1 MDGAKPHS
9 YEFGEFRLEPSTRRL
24 LRGGQPV
31 ALTPKV
37 FDTLVYLVEHRGAV
51 LTKDDLLS
59 ALWPDVIVEE
69 NNLGQNISKLRSVLG
84 EARGENRYIAT
95 VPGHGYRFVAAVRE
109 VAGDGADRRA
119 SAPPVLAASPQNV
132 GFPIPP
138 VAAARVSPSG
148 QPAGRPGTSRYVRQA
163 IIIGLVAGVVLLV
176 SLRWRSSIGA
186 RRDAHVGTVAVLP
199 FKPLVSGSRDEALE
213 VGMADSL
220 IAKLSNIRDLT
231 VRPLGVVRRYST
243 PEQDP
248 VSAGRELGVEAVLDG
263 HIHRSADRIRVTVR
277 LVRVAD
283 QTQLWAGQFDE
294 QFTNIFGVQD
304 AISERVTRA
313 LALELTGDEREQ
325 VVRRHTADA
334 HAYELYL
341 RGRFFMDLAQPRR
354 AIELFEEAVGRDP
367 GFAAAH
373 AGLADIH
380 SRIAIATDAP
390 SREPMAKAKAA
401 ALKAIGI
408 DDRLP
413 EAYAALGWI
422 DFYYAWDWRSSE
434 ANYQRALQLNPDD
447 FSAHLGY
454 AHLLSITSRHEQALR
469 EVDLALAT
477 EPQSPIAS
485 TLKGQFLFSARRY
498 ADAAEQLRSTLESH
512 PAFWIALLHRGRLY
526 ERDGRYQEAL
536 AAFSRAR
543 ESGGS
548 WTPVALSG
556 FTQAASGQRQAA
568 ERTLGEMRAAAERA
582 YVPPYGFALVYQGLR
597 DTDNALRWLERAY
610 EDRDVRMVFLGVEP
624 VWDSLRADPRFIGLS
639 KRMNFPN

>member
-1 MDGAKPHS
+1 MDGVKPHI

-24 LRGGQPV
+24 FRAGEPV

-37 FDTLVYLVEHRGAV
+37 FDTLAYLVEHRGAV
-51 LTKDDLLS
+51 LTKEDLLN

-95 VPGHGYRFVAAVRE
+95 VPGHGYRFVAAVRK
-109 VAGDGADRRA
+109 VADDGADRPPD
-119 SAPPVLAASPQNV
+119 APPMLGASSQNA
-132 GFPIPP
+132 GF
-138 VAAARVSPSG
+138 SFLS
-148 QPAGRPGTSRYVRQA
+148 TSRYVRHA

-176 SLRWRSSIGA
+176 LVRWRGSTGA
-186 RRDAHVGTVAVLP
+186 GRDAPMRTVAVLP
-199 FKPLVSGSRDEALE
+199 FKPLVLGSRNEALE
-213 VGMADSL
+213 IGMADSL

-231 VRPLGVVRRYST
+231 VRPLGVVRRFST

-313 LALELTGDEREQ
+313 LALELTGHEREQ

-341 RGRFFMDLAQPRR
+341 RGRFFMDLAQPLR
-354 AIELFEEAVGRDP
+354 AIELFEAAVGRDP

-373 AGLADIH
+373 AGLADIY
-380 SRIAIATDAP
+380 SRIPIATDTP
-390 SREPMAKAKAA
+390 SREPIAKAKAA
-401 ALKAIGI
+401 ALKAVGI

-422 DFYYAWDWRSSE
+422 DFYYEWDWRSSE
-434 ANYQRALQLNPDD
+434 ANYQRALDLNPDD

-469 EVDLALAT
+469 EVDRALVT
-477 EPQSPIAS
+477 EPRSPIAS
-485 TLKGQFLFSARRY
+485 TLKGQFLFNARRY
-498 ADAAEQLRSTLESH
+498 GDAAEQLRSTLESH
-512 PAFWIALLHRGRLY
+512 PTFWIALLHRGRLY
-526 ERDGRYQEAL
+526 ERDGRYEEAL
-536 AAFSRAR
+536 AAFSKAK
-543 ESGGS
+543 EAGGS

-556 FTQAASGQRQAA
+556 FTQAASGHRQAA
-568 ERTLGEMRAAAERA
+568 ERTLSEMRAAAERT
-582 YVPPYGFALVYQGLR
+582 YVPPYSFALVYQGLR

-624 VWDSLRADPRFIGLS
+624 AWDSLRADLRFGGLL
-639 KRMNFPN
+639 KRMNLTN